1 MATLYI
7 ADENLDRNLVFAL
20 RGEGIQVISIF
31 EDHRGVSDTK
41 VIEIANKNDA
51 VIITEDKDFGEL
63 TYRFKIKNR
72 GIVLIRLSG
81 LPNDEKIRIIKEVVS
96 EYGDRLYGHFT
107 LVKPDS
113 IRIRK
118 L

>member
-31 EDHRGVSDTK
+31 EDHRGVSDTE

-63 TYRFKIKNR
+63 TYSFKIKNR